1 MQAAEGSL
9 VAPFVPEALLRFRL
23 RALAIEA
30 ARTLATVRAQLAQRN
45 PVWGAA
51 NSPPRYCYAAA
62 LRSTPKGC
70 LLEA

>member
-1 MQAAEGSL
+1 MQTAEGSL

-51 NSPPRYCYAAA
+51 NSPPPGTA
-62 LRSTPKGC
+62 T
-70 LLEA
+70 LLH